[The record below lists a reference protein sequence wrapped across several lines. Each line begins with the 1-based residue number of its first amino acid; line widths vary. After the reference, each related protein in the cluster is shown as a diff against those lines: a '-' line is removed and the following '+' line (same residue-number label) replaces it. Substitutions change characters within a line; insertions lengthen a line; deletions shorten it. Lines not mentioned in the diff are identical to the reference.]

1 MKTDH
6 YRHIAKYVEVAK
18 TKEQLA
24 YAMAQINAHCDKVS
38 IYGKQLYR
46 NNKLSDLGEIETP
59 IKQKMIQL
67 GITDTFVWAGV
78 KVYVTG
84 NEITIGL
91 E

>member
-1 MKTDH
+1 MRTDH
-6 YRHIAKYVEVAK
+6 YKHIAKYVEVAK

-24 YAMAQINAHCDKVS
+24 YAMAQINAQRNNVS
-38 IYGKQLYR
+38 FMGRQLYK
-46 NNKLSDLGEIETP
+46 NNRLNDLDEIETL